1 MFDYHYHQEMKLLF
15 AVTIYYVC
23 LLSYLSSLP
32 FQPLRKLWSPD
43 RTSSSSTTPTTVI
56 PSTDTSS
63 SSSSSDDTVKP
74 IKSTTSM
81 RINIKTKASKP
92 LTKRTVVS
100 SSSSSSSPRLITPT
114 ATAEMSING
123 NIISDSNSIVVVDEI
138 SPKTVTKDIMNYFS
152 QNNNIVVD
160 SKKVC

>member
-1 MFDYHYHQEMKLLF
+1 MKLLF

-32 FQPLRKLWSPD
+32 FQQLRKLWSPD

-56 PSTDTSS
+56 PSTDSS
-63 SSSSSDDTVKP
+63 SSSSIDDAVKP
-74 IKSTTSM
+74 MKSTTSM

-100 SSSSSSSPRLITPT
+100 SSSSSSSPKLITPT
-114 ATAEMSING
+114 TTAEMSING
-123 NIISDSNSIVVVDEI
+123 NINSDSNSIVVVDEI